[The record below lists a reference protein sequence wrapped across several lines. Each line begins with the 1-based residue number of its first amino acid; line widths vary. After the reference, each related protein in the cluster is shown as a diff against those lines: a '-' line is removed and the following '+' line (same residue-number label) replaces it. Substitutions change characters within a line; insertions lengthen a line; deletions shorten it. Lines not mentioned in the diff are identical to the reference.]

1 MTLNTI
7 TTIRYERLWMG
18 LILGAFIFLALGF
31 SLGPLFEG
39 PDEAAH
45 YNFIRYI
52 QNHGTLPDLAGDPY
66 GQFHQAPLYYV
77 LMQPIALL
85 FPDPDFDRSTL
96 RQNPNHAYDIIRPG
110 NDNKNLYLHS
120 RDEAFPYRTPTARA
134 VHVMRLVSV
143 LMGTLTVWLTY
154 QIMCFVWAE
163 HPYRRLLAVSIV
175 AFWSQFIYLSSVL
188 NNDNLMILLG
198 TLSLLLMLHQQ
209 HNPTWRRA
217 AILGVVLGAA
227 LLTKASMGLLAIPI
241 GIATIIDKKLWK
253 YAVLTVAITIL
264 IGGWWYARNYV
275 TYGDWFGFNAMFI
288 AWPNQAVNADNSL
301 DWATG
306 LRRAAYAYSS
316 VWARFGQGAVTVPTW
331 TYRVFDGML
340 AIATLGLITRLVLW
354 WRKRDN
360 STWRM
365 RQSVFIAAFALVWIG
380 SIISASAV
388 ATAGNQGRYLFPGIA
403 AWGMLIT
410 LGIDTWFNW
419 IPRAIATVAVSI
431 FLMLVSTSALFTG
444 FYPAYQVLP
453 VLDEIAHPL
462 GIRYEDTAELLG
474 ISPAT
479 PQGYPGETIVVELYW
494 RALQP
499 ASSTLQT
506 YIHAVNG
513 EQVLWR
519 DSVPGNGNRP
529 AHDWQ
534 AGETWTERYVVRLP
548 DNLAHDT
555 PFILVAGLYD
565 PATGTPYEAFDG
577 AGNSLSNTPGIGT
590 LTIVDKP
597 TDS

>member
-1 MTLNTI
+1 MTANSLTI
-7 TTIRYERLWMG
+7 APYERFWIT
-18 LILGAFIFLALGF
+18 LILGAFTFLAVGF

-52 QNHGTLPDLAGDPY
+52 NTHGTLPDAAGDPH

-85 FPDPDFDRSTL
+85 FPDPDFDRNTL
-96 RQNPNHAYDIIRPG
+96 LPNPNHAYDIIRPG
-110 NDNKNLYLHS
+110 NDNKNLYLHT
-120 RDEAFPYRTPTARA
+120 RDEAFPYQTPTARA
-134 VHVMRLVSV
+134 VHAMRLVSV
-143 LMGTLTVWLTY
+143 LMGALTVWLTY
-154 QIMCFVWAE
+154 QITCFVWTE

-188 NNDNLMILLG
+188 NNDNLMFLLG

-209 HNPTWRRA
+209 QNPTWRRA

-241 GIATIIDKKLWK
+241 GIATIVDRKLWK
-253 YAVLTVAITIL
+253 YAVVTVALTIV
-264 IGGWWYARNYV
+264 IGGWWYARNYL

-288 AWPNQAVNADNSL
+288 AWPEQAVNADGSL
-301 DWATG
+301 DWATA
-306 LRRAAYAYSS
+306 LRRAPYAYNS
-316 VWARFGQGAVTVPTW
+316 VWARFGQGAVSVPTW
-331 TYRVFDGML
+331 IYRVFDGML
-340 AIATLGLITRLVLW
+340 IIASVGLIVRFLLW
-354 WRKRDN
+354 WHKRDTA
-360 STWRM
+360 TWQV
-365 RQSVFIAAFALVWIG
+365 RQSIFIVAFALVWIG
-380 SIISASAV
+380 SIVSASGV

-403 AWGMLIT
+403 AWGMLIA
-410 LGIDTWFNW
+410 LGIDLWFNW
-419 IPRAIATVAVSI
+419 IPRAIATLAVSV

-453 VLDEIAHPL
+453 VPDAIAHPL
-462 GIRYEDTAELLG
+462 GIRYEETAELLG
-474 ISPAT
+474 MSPAA
-479 PQGYPGETIVVELYW
+479 PQGYPGETIIVELYW

-499 ASSTLQT
+499 TSPTLQT

-519 DSVPGNGNRP
+519 DSVPGTGNRP

-534 AGETWTERYVVRLP
+534 VGETWTERYVVRLP
-548 DNLAHDT
+548 DTLIT
-555 PFILVAGLYD
+555 GTQFILVAGLYD
-565 PATGTPYEAFDG
+565 PATGTAYEAFDG

-590 LTIVDKP
+590 LTIVERP
-597 TDS
+597 ADS